1 MVFDDGSMTA
11 DKAQS
16 SAMSGVPKHALRGV
30 RRSLKKEAI
39 AECNVG
45 KTYGK
50 TICQTITP
58 HDWQPGKFI
67 PTINLC

>member
-16 SAMSGVPKHALRGV
+16 SAMSGLPKHAVRGV

-39 AECNVG
+39 AGCNVG
-45 KTYGK
+45 KTMVKRYVKQLPPMTGS
-50 TICQTITP
+50 QVSLY
-58 HDWQPGKFI
+58 Q
-67 PTINLC
+67 L